1 MFGTRPDRY
10 EFDPWSSY
18 GCALVRSPVLRQKAS
33 QSIFQYSIVFRMK
46 PSNDEH
52 YLQIKIKSTKSGLQM
67 MIVISL
73 IMWYINVLNEALKP
87 QILLTPYPLIWLI
100 NMHIQIYTTLST
112 SYIAIE
118 NIRLTMYNKFM
129 NFNVLDR
136 SGYLSKGETIITIK
150 RWIITSFFTIAYL
163 LHIWFTIF
171 LWWL

>member
-1 MFGTRPDRY
+1 
-10 EFDPWSSY
+10 
-18 GCALVRSPVLRQKAS
+18 
-33 QSIFQYSIVFRMK
+33 MK

-73 IMWYINVLNEALKP
+73 IMWYINVLNKALKP

-100 NMHIQIYTTLST
+100 NIHIQIYTTLST
-112 SYIAIE
+112 SYIATE
-118 NIRLTMYNKFM
+118 NILLTMYNKFI

-150 RWIITSFFTIAYL
+150 RWIITSFFYYCVLITYL
-163 LHIWFTIF
+163 VYGIF
-171 LWWL
+171 MLALMNFPKVSLINYLTVKNQRGIMNQ